1 MQNFIETI
9 AICVERGKISKN
21 SPYPPDLKDQ
31 DGADEIAAAALK
43 NGVKPALLL
52 DGCMLGMERIGK
64 KFSEN
69 KVFVPELLM
78 SAKAMTA
85 VMDHLRPFLESGE
98 VKHKGKFIIGT
109 VSGDLHDIGK
119 NLVAMTIKGGGY
131 EVIDLGVDVSPAKY
145 LDVLEKNPE
154 AFIGLSALL
163 TTTMSNMEKCVKEI
177 KDKYPDTKIL
187 IGGAPVTQ
195 EFCSKIGADFYSYDA
210 QGAVSYLNE
219 LIN

>member
-1 MQNFIETI
+1 MQDFIETI

-43 NGVKPALLL
+43 NGVNPALLL

-154 AFIGLSALL
+154 AFIASTNTYSCTVSAAPIQLMGLPRTASIRACCKALVW
-163 TTTMSNMEKCVKEI
+163 TWG
-177 KDKYPDTKIL
+177 P
-187 IGGAPVTQ
+187 
-195 EFCSKIGADFYSYDA
+195 
-210 QGAVSYLNE
+210 
-219 LIN
+219 